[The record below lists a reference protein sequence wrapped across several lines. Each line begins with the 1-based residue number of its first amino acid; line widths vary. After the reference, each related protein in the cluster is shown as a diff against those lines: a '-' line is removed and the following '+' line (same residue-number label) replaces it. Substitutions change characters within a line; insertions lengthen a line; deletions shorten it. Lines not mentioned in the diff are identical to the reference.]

1 MVRVLHCI
9 SRCFP
14 VLYLVCCPLRIGF
27 AEAVKFFNMMKKH
40 RSALIETVAKYV
52 GDPWNMYDVACLSA
66 RRHSQHVLCT
76 QKLAAWFS
84 ANVSNQLYA
93 WALD

>member
-27 AEAVKFFNMMKKH
+27 AEAVKFFDMMKKH
-40 RSALIETVAKYV
+40 RSALIETVANYV
-52 GDPWNMYDVACLSA
+52 GDPWNMNDVA
-66 RRHSQHVLCT
+66 
-76 QKLAAWFS
+76 
-84 ANVSNQLYA
+84 
-93 WALD
+93 